1 MSSVMSRL
9 RPYLLSIG
17 LHVALVVVIVLLGI
31 RNWRAESEMPQVMAI
46 EAVAI
51 EADELARL
59 TRRAPP
65 KKQEPESA
73 PEPEPEPEPEPTP
86 IPKKP
91 EPKKPEPPKPKPV
104 EIAKREKEA
113 QARKEAQVLKETQLR
128 QEAQRLKDAELKAE
142 RDRLEEQAR
151 REAEARRMKE
161 ELDAEDRRRKED
173 ARVRAEREAA
183 LQRELSEEIA
193 ATEAAEARRAAA
205 ARAASLSAQWA
216 AAIQARVQRA
226 WIRPPSAQAGLD
238 CRVAVTQ
245 AAGGTVIR
253 AEVKECN
260 GDEAVRQSLEAAVFR
275 ASPLP
280 PPPEPSLF
288 ERNIELRFRPND

>member
-1 MSSVMSRL
+1 MSSVMSRF
-9 RPYLLSIG
+9 RPYFLSIA
-17 LHVALVVVIVLLGI
+17 LHAALVAVIVVLGI
-31 RNWRAESEMPQVMAI
+31 QNWRAESEVPQVMAI

-51 EADELARL
+51 DADELARL

-65 KKQEPESA
+65 KKVEPEPA
-73 PEPEPEPEPEPTP
+73 PEPVPEPEPEP
-86 IPKKP
+86 KP
-91 EPKKPEPPKPKPV
+91 PPKKPEPPKPKPV
-104 EIAKREKEA
+104 ENEKRAKEA
-113 QARKEAQVLKETQLR
+113 QALKEAQ
-128 QEAQRLKDAELKAE
+128 LKAE
-142 RDRLEEQAR
+142 RARLEEQAR
-151 REAEARRMKE
+151 RDADARRMKE
-161 ELDAEDRRRKED
+161 ELEAEDRRRKD
-173 ARVRAEREAA
+173 DVRIRAEREAA
-183 LQRELSEEIA
+183 LQRALTEELA

-245 AAGGTVIR
+245 AAGGPVIR

>member
-1 MSSVMSRL
+1 MSSVISRVK
-9 RPYLLSIG
+9 PYFLSIA
-17 LHVALVVVIVLLGI
+17 LHGALVAVIVVLGLK
-31 RNWRAESEMPQVMAI
+31 NWRAESEAPQVMAI
-46 EAVAI
+46 EAVAVDA
-51 EADELARL
+51 EELTRL

-65 KKQEPESA
+65 KKAESEPA
-73 PEPEPEPEPEPTP
+73 PAPVTATEPEPEP
-86 IPKKP
+86 KP
-91 EPKKPEPPKPKPV
+91 EPKPQPPPKRPEPPKPAPV
-104 EIAKREKEA
+104 ENAKREKEV
-113 QARKEAQVLKETQLR
+113 QARKEAER
-128 QEAQRLKDAELKAE
+128 KAE
-142 RDRLEEQAR
+142 KVRLEEQAR
-151 REAEARRMKE
+151 REAEARRMRE
-161 ELDAEDRRRKED
+161 ELEAEDRRLKDD
-173 ARVRAEREAA
+173 ARIRAEREAA
-183 LQRELSEEIA
+183 LQRALTEELSAAEE
-193 ATEAAEARRAAA
+193 AEARRAAA
-205 ARAASLSAQWA
+205 ARAASLSSQWA

>member
-1 MSSVMSRL
+1 MSSVMSRF
-9 RPYLLSIG
+9 RPYFLSIA
-17 LHVALVVVIVLLGI
+17 LHAALVAVIVVLGI
-31 RNWRAESEMPQVMAI
+31 QNWRAESEVPQVMAI

-51 EADELARL
+51 DADELARL

-65 KKQEPESA
+65 KKVEPEPA
-73 PEPEPEPEPEPTP
+73 PEPVPESEPEPKPP
-86 IPKKP
+86 PKKP
-91 EPKKPEPPKPKPV
+91 EPSKPKPV
-104 EIAKREKEA
+104 ENEKRPKEA
-113 QARKEAQVLKETQLR
+113 QALKEAQ
-128 QEAQRLKDAELKAE
+128 LKAE
-142 RDRLEEQAR
+142 RARLEEQAR
-151 REAEARRMKE
+151 RDADARRMKE
-161 ELDAEDRRRKED
+161 ELEAEDRRRKDD
-173 ARVRAEREAA
+173 ARIRAEREAA
-183 LQRELSEEIA
+183 LQRALTEELA

>member
-1 MSSVMSRL
+1 MSSVISRVK
-9 RPYLLSIG
+9 PYLLSIA
-17 LHVALVVVIVLLGI
+17 LHGALVAVIVVLGLQ
-31 RNWRAESEMPQVMAI
+31 NWRAESEAPQVMAI
-46 EAVAI
+46 EAVAVD
-51 EADELARL
+51 ADELARL

-65 KKQEPESA
+65 KKEESEPA
-73 PEPEPEPEPEPTP
+73 PAPVPATEPEPKP
-86 IPKKP
+86 KP
-91 EPKKPEPPKPKPV
+91 EPKPQPPPKRPEPPKPAPV
-104 EIAKREKEA
+104 ENAKREKEA
-113 QARKEAQVLKETQLR
+113 QARKEAER
-128 QEAQRLKDAELKAE
+128 KAE
-142 RDRLEEQAR
+142 KVRLDEQAR
-151 REAEARRMKE
+151 REAEARRMRD
-161 ELDAEDRRRKED
+161 ELEAEDRRLKDD
-173 ARVRAEREAA
+173 ARIRAEREAA
-183 LQRELSEEIA
+183 LQRALTEELSAAEE
-193 ATEAAEARRAAA
+193 AEARRVAA
-205 ARAASLSAQWA
+205 ARAASLSSQWA

>member
-1 MSSVMSRL
+1 MSSVMSRF
-9 RPYLLSIG
+9 RPYFLSIA
-17 LHVALVVVIVLLGI
+17 LHAALVAVIVVLGI
-31 RNWRAESEMPQVMAI
+31 QNWRAESEVPQVMAI

-51 EADELARL
+51 DADELARL

-65 KKQEPESA
+65 KKVEPEPA
-73 PEPEPEPEPEPTP
+73 PEPVPESEPEP
-86 IPKKP
+86 KP
-91 EPKKPEPPKPKPV
+91 PPKKPEPPKPKPV
-104 EIAKREKEA
+104 ENEKRPKEA
-113 QARKEAQVLKETQLR
+113 QALKEAQ
-128 QEAQRLKDAELKAE
+128 LKAE
-142 RDRLEEQAR
+142 RARLEEQAR
-151 REAEARRMKE
+151 RDADARRMKE
-161 ELDAEDRRRKED
+161 ELEAEDRRRKDD
-173 ARVRAEREAA
+173 ARIRAEREAA
-183 LQRELSEEIA
+183 LQRALTEELA

>member
-1 MSSVMSRL
+1 MSSVMSRF
-9 RPYLLSIG
+9 RPYFLSIA
-17 LHVALVVVIVLLGI
+17 LHAALVAVIVVLGI
-31 RNWRAESEMPQVMAI
+31 QNWRAESEVPQVMAI

-51 EADELARL
+51 DADELARL

-65 KKQEPESA
+65 KKVEPEPA
-73 PEPEPEPEPEPTP
+73 PEPVPEPEPEP
-86 IPKKP
+86 KP
-91 EPKKPEPPKPKPV
+91 PPKKPEPPKPKPV
-104 EIAKREKEA
+104 ENEKRAKEA
-113 QARKEAQVLKETQLR
+113 QALKEAQ
-128 QEAQRLKDAELKAE
+128 LKAE
-142 RDRLEEQAR
+142 RARLEEQER
-151 REAEARRMKE
+151 RDADARRMKE
-161 ELDAEDRRRKED
+161 ELEAEDRRRKD
-173 ARVRAEREAA
+173 DVRIRAEREAA
-183 LQRELSEEIA
+183 LQRALTEELA

>member
-9 RPYLLSIG
+9 RPYVLSIG
-17 LHVALVVVIVLLGI
+17 LHVALVVVIILLGV

-65 KKQEPESA
+65 KKQEPEA
-73 PEPEPEPEPEPTP
+73 QPEPAPEPTP
-86 IPKKP
+86 TPTP
-91 EPKKPEPPKPKPV
+91 EPKKPEPATMKPV
-104 EIAKREKEA
+104 EAAKREKEA
-113 QARKEAQVLKETQLR
+113 Q
-128 QEAQRLKDAELKAE
+128 RLKDAQLKVE
-142 RDRLEEQAR
+142 RDRLEERIR
-151 REAEARRMKE
+151 RETEARRMKE

-173 ARVRAEREAA
+173 ARVRSEREAA

-205 ARAASLSAQWA
+205 ARAASLSTQWA

-245 AAGGTVIR
+245 ATGGTVIR

>member
-1 MSSVMSRL
+1 MPGVMSRL
-9 RPYLLSIG
+9 RPYFLSIT
-17 LHVALVVVIVLLGI
+17 LHAALVAVIVVLGVQ
-31 RNWRAESEMPQVMAI
+31 NWRAESEVPKVMAI
-46 EAVAI
+46 EAVAVDG
-51 EADELARL
+51 DELARL
-59 TRRAPP
+59 TRLAPP
-65 KKQEPESA
+65 KKVEPEPA
-73 PEPEPEPEPEPTP
+73 PEPEAAPESEPEPP
-86 IPKKP
+86 
-91 EPKKPEPPKPKPV
+91 PKKPEPPKPNPV
-104 EIAKREKEA
+104 ENAKREKDAQALKEA
-113 QARKEAQVLKETQLR
+113 QIRKETQARKEAQ
-128 QEAQRLKDAELKAE
+128 LKAE
-142 RDRLEEQAR
+142 RARLEEKARLEEQGR
-151 REAEARRMKE
+151 REAEARRMRD
-161 ELDAEDRRRKED
+161 ELEAEDRRRKED
-173 ARVRAEREAA
+173 ARIRAEREAA
-183 LQRELSEEIA
+183 LQRELTQELA
-193 ATEAAEARRAAA
+193 AAEAAEARRAAA

-238 CRVAVTQ
+238 CRVAVIQ

>member
-1 MSSVMSRL
+1 
-9 RPYLLSIG
+9 
-17 LHVALVVVIVLLGI
+17 
-31 RNWRAESEMPQVMAI
+31 
-46 EAVAI
+46 
-51 EADELARL
+51 
-59 TRRAPP
+59 
-65 KKQEPESA
+65 
-73 PEPEPEPEPEPTP
+73 
-86 IPKKP
+86 
-91 EPKKPEPPKPKPV
+91 
-104 EIAKREKEA
+104 
-113 QARKEAQVLKETQLR
+113 
-128 QEAQRLKDAELKAE
+128 
-142 RDRLEEQAR
+142 
-151 REAEARRMKE
+151 MKE
-161 ELDAEDRRRKED
+161 ELEAEDRRRKD
-173 ARVRAEREAA
+173 DVRIRAEREAA
-183 LQRELSEEIA
+183 LQRALTEELA

>member
-1 MSSVMSRL
+1 MSGVTSRL
-9 RPYLLSIG
+9 RPYFLSIA
-17 LHVALVVVIVLLGI
+17 LHAALVGVIVVLGLQ
-31 RNWRAESEMPQVMAI
+31 NWRTESEVPQVMAI
-46 EAVAI
+46 EAVAVD
-51 EADELARL
+51 ANELARL
-59 TRRAPP
+59 ARRAPP
-65 KKQEPESA
+65 KKVEPEPTPESTL
-73 PEPEPEPEPEPTP
+73 EPEPEPPRPA
-86 IPKKP
+86 
-91 EPKKPEPPKPKPV
+91 PV
-104 EIAKREKEA
+104 ENARREKEVQA
-113 QARKEAQVLKETQLR
+113 LKEAQIRKETQARK
-128 QEAQRLKDAELKAE
+128 DATLKAE
-142 RDRLEEQAR
+142 RARLEERARVQEQAR
-151 REAEARRMKE
+151 REAEARRMKD
-161 ELDAEDRRRKED
+161 ELEAEDRRRQED
-173 ARVRAEREAA
+173 ARIRAQREAA
-183 LQRELSEEIA
+183 LQRALTEELA
-193 ATEAAEARRAAA
+193 ATEAAEARRVAA

-238 CRVAVTQ
+238 CRVSVIQ

>member
-1 MSSVMSRL
+1 MSSVTSRL

-17 LHVALVVVIVLLGI
+17 LHAALVVVIVLLGV

-65 KKQEPESA
+65 KKQEPEPA
-73 PEPEPEPEPEPTP
+73 PEPQPEPTP
-86 IPKKP
+86 ASTPTP

-104 EIAKREKEA
+104 ESAKREKEA
-113 QARKEAQVLKETQLR
+113 QARKEAQLLKETQSR
-128 QEAQRLKDAELKAE
+128 QEAQRLKDAQLKAE
-142 RDRLEEQAR
+142 RERLEEQAR

-161 ELDAEDRRRKED
+161 ELDAEDRRRRDD

>member
-1 MSSVMSRL
+1 MPGVMSRL
-9 RPYLLSIG
+9 RPYFLSIA
-17 LHVALVVVIVLLGI
+17 LHAALVAVIVVLGVQ
-31 RNWRAESEMPQVMAI
+31 NWRAESEVPQVMAI
-46 EAVAI
+46 EAVAVDG
-51 EADELARL
+51 DELARL
-59 TRRAPP
+59 TRLAPP
-65 KKQEPESA
+65 KTV
-73 PEPEPEPEPEPTP
+73 EPEPAREPEAAPESEPEPP
-86 IPKKP
+86 
-91 EPKKPEPPKPKPV
+91 PKKPEPPKPKPV
-104 EIAKREKEA
+104 ENAKREKEA
-113 QARKEAQVLKETQLR
+113 QALKEAQIRKETQARKEAQ
-128 QEAQRLKDAELKAE
+128 LKAE
-142 RDRLEEQAR
+142 RARLEEQAR
-151 REAEARRMKE
+151 REAEARRMKD
-161 ELDAEDRRRKED
+161 ELEAEDRRRKED
-173 ARVRAEREAA
+173 ARIRAEREAA
-183 LQRELSEEIA
+183 LQRALTEELA
-193 ATEAAEARRAAA
+193 AAEAAEARRVAA

-238 CRVAVTQ
+238 CRVAVIQ

>member
-1 MSSVMSRL
+1 MSSVMSRF
-9 RPYLLSIG
+9 RPYFLSIA
-17 LHVALVVVIVLLGI
+17 LHAALVAVIVVLGI
-31 RNWRAESEMPQVMAI
+31 QNWRAESEVPQVMAI

-51 EADELARL
+51 DADELARL

-65 KKQEPESA
+65 KKVEPEPA
-73 PEPEPEPEPEPTP
+73 PEPVPEPEPEP
-86 IPKKP
+86 KP
-91 EPKKPEPPKPKPV
+91 PPKKPEPPKPKPV
-104 EIAKREKEA
+104 ENEKRAKEA
-113 QARKEAQVLKETQLR
+113 QALKEAQ
-128 QEAQRLKDAELKAE
+128 LKAE
-142 RDRLEEQAR
+142 RARLEEQAR
-151 REAEARRMKE
+151 RDADARRMKE
-161 ELDAEDRRRKED
+161 ELEAEDRRRKD
-173 ARVRAEREAA
+173 DVRIRAEREAA
-183 LQRELSEEIA
+183 LQRALTEELA

>member
-1 MSSVMSRL
+1 MSSVMSRF
-9 RPYLLSIG
+9 RPYFLSIA
-17 LHVALVVVIVLLGI
+17 LHAALVAVIVVLGI
-31 RNWRAESEMPQVMAI
+31 QNWRAESEVPQVMAI

-51 EADELARL
+51 DADELARL

-65 KKQEPESA
+65 KKVEPEPA
-73 PEPEPEPEPEPTP
+73 PEPVPESEPEPKPP
-86 IPKKP
+86 PKKP
-91 EPKKPEPPKPKPV
+91 EPSKPKPV
-104 EIAKREKEA
+104 ENEKRAKEA
-113 QARKEAQVLKETQLR
+113 QALKEAQ
-128 QEAQRLKDAELKAE
+128 LKAE
-142 RDRLEEQAR
+142 RARLEEQAR
-151 REAEARRMKE
+151 RDADARRMKE
-161 ELDAEDRRRKED
+161 ELEAEDRRRKDD
-173 ARVRAEREAA
+173 ARIRAEREAA
-183 LQRELSEEIA
+183 LQRALTEELA

>member
-1 MSSVMSRL
+1 MSSVMSRF
-9 RPYLLSIG
+9 RPYFLSIA
-17 LHVALVVVIVLLGI
+17 LHAALVAVIVVLGI
-31 RNWRAESEMPQVMAI
+31 QNWRAESEVPQVMAI

-51 EADELARL
+51 DADELARL

-65 KKQEPESA
+65 KKVEPEPA
-73 PEPEPEPEPEPTP
+73 PEPVPEPEPEPKPP
-86 IPKKP
+86 PKKP
-91 EPKKPEPPKPKPV
+91 EPSKPKPV
-104 EIAKREKEA
+104 ENEKRPKEA
-113 QARKEAQVLKETQLR
+113 QALKEAQ
-128 QEAQRLKDAELKAE
+128 LKAE
-142 RDRLEEQAR
+142 RARLEEQAR
-151 REAEARRMKE
+151 RDADARRMKE
-161 ELDAEDRRRKED
+161 ELEAEDRRRKD
-173 ARVRAEREAA
+173 DVRIRAEREAA
-183 LQRELSEEIA
+183 LQRALTEELA

>member
-1 MSSVMSRL
+1 MSSVTSRL

-65 KKQEPESA
+65 KKEEPEPA
-73 PEPEPEPEPEPTP
+73 PEPAPQPEPTLASTP
-86 IPKKP
+86 TP

-104 EIAKREKEA
+104 ETAKREKEA
-113 QARKEAQVLKETQLR
+113 QARKEAQ
-128 QEAQRLKDAELKAE
+128 RLKDVQLKAE

-161 ELDAEDRRRKED
+161 ELDAEDRRRKDD